1 MHARKPIRTLQL
13 KCVSYGYGDLHLT
26 RSLIITRVTH
36 GRLEP
41 KQILCLPGW
50 TPVDVVIVVV
60 VVVVVSVVVGLV
72 AVVGVGI
79 IFPV

>member
-1 MHARKPIRTLQL
+1 M
-13 KCVSYGYGDLHLT
+13 SYGYGDLHLT
-26 RSLIITRVTH
+26 RSLIITLVTQ
-36 GRLEP
+36 GRLET
-41 KQILCLPGW
+41 KQGLCLPGW
-50 TPVDVVIVVV
+50 TPVDVVGV